1 MRYHLIHPSDPSTF
15 SDPTFDTLIQAGM
28 ANLVFWILTCFQCP
42 FPCRTYSGQ
51 NIGLLYIIVFT
62 YCKGCIFFRAES
74 ERLRQYY
81 NLSFFSG
88 RMQDNVNFAIIVY
101 SSFILYY
108 PVLHADCALLLFKN
122 LLLMVVS
129 VSVSVSVSVFGC
141 GGGSGVV
148 CVWLKSILVVL
159 HS

>member
-1 MRYHLIHPSDPSTF
+1 M
-15 SDPTFDTLIQAGM
+15 
-28 ANLVFWILTCFQCP
+28 
-42 FPCRTYSGQ
+42 Q
-51 NIGLLYIIVFT
+51 N
-62 YCKGCIFFRAES
+62 
-74 ERLRQYY
+74 
-81 NLSFFSG
+81 
-88 RMQDNVNFAIIVY
+88 NVNFAIIVY

-129 VSVSVSVSVFGC
+129 VSVSVFVC
-141 GGGSGVV
+141 GGGSGVVV